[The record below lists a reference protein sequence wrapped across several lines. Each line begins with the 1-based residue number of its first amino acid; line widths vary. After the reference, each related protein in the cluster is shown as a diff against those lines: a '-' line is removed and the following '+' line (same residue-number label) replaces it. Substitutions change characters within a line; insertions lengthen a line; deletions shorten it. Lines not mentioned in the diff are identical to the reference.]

1 LEPTYVPCNPSKWP
15 LQPIRVTAIC
25 FLFSVLLYCC
35 SFCSY
40 CELANT
46 IDRNT
51 SNTIANLQLFKDI
64 RNISIISTILLT
76 EIILHLHGHLLDMQT
91 DLPPPFGLT
100 LISLV
105 VMLCYATLPF
115 QFCFRENELSNI
127 EIIVA
132 DISKFEMER
141 SFDRIVSI
149 EMFEVWFSLV
159 YL

>member
-1 LEPTYVPCNPSKWP
+1 M
-15 LQPIRVTAIC
+15 
-25 FLFSVLLYCC
+25 LLYCC

-64 RNISIISTILLT
+64 RPISIISTILLT

-115 QFCFRENELSNI
+115 QFCFREYELSNI

>member
-1 LEPTYVPCNPSKWP
+1 
-15 LQPIRVTAIC
+15 
-25 FLFSVLLYCC
+25 
-35 SFCSY
+35 
-40 CELANT
+40 
-46 IDRNT
+46 
-51 SNTIANLQLFKDI
+51 
-64 RNISIISTILLT
+64 
-76 EIILHLHGHLLDMQT
+76 MQT